1 MRDASC
7 VLPKMACDTQYAIR
21 NREANLHSTTIL
33 AVRDKDRV
41 AIGGDGQVTLE
52 KIIVKH
58 KAQKIRRLYK
68 GKVLAGFAGAI
79 ADALTLFE
87 KFEKKIEQYQGN
99 LPRASLELAK
109 DWRQDKV
116 LRRLEALMIVTNKE
130 KSLLISGSGDVIEPD
145 ERVIA
150 IGSGAGYAQ
159 AAAQA
164 LVNHTNYPPRKIVE
178 IAMHIAAS
186 ICIYTNNQISIEEL

>member
-1 MRDASC
+1 MFR
-7 VLPKMACDTQYAIR
+7 
-21 NREANLHSTTIL
+21 STTIL
-33 AVRDKDRV
+33 AVRDKNSV
-41 AIGGDGQVTLE
+41 AIGGDGQVTFE
-52 KIIVKH
+52 NIIMKH
-58 KAQKIRRLYK
+58 KAQKIRKLYK
-68 GKVLAGFAGAI
+68 GRVLAGFAGAV

-99 LPRASLELAK
+99 LSRATLELAK
-109 DWRQDKV
+109 DWRQDKI
-116 LRRLEALMIVTNKE
+116 LRKLEALMIIADKE

-145 ERVIA
+145 DRVIA

-164 LVNHTNYPPRKIVE
+164 LSNHTNYPPKKIVE

-186 ICIYTNNQISIEEL
+186 LCVYTNDQITIEELE

>member
-1 MRDASC
+1 LR
-7 VLPKMACDTQYAIR
+7 
-21 NREANLHSTTIL
+21 STTIL
-33 AVRDKDRV
+33 AVRNKDSV
-41 AIGGDGQVTLE
+41 AIGGDGQVTFE
-52 KIIVKH
+52 NIIIKH
-58 KAQKIRRLYK
+58 KAHKIRRLYK

-99 LPRASLELAK
+99 LPRAALELAK
-109 DWRQDKV
+109 DWRQDKI
-116 LRRLEALMIVTNKE
+116 LRRLEALMIVADKE

-145 ERVIA
+145 DRVIA

-164 LVNHTNYPPRKIVE
+164 LTDHTDYPPRKIVE

-186 ICIYTNNQISIEEL
+186 ICVYTNDTITTEEL

>member
-1 MRDASC
+1 VQQTRFEFLAFS
-7 VLPKMACDTQYAIR
+7 LAR
-21 NREANLHSTTIL
+21 RFSLRSTTIL

-109 DWRQDKV
+109 DWRQDKI
-116 LRRLEALMIVTNKE
+116 LRRLEALMIVTNEE

-145 ERVIA
+145 GRVIA

-164 LVNHTNYPPRKIVE
+164 LANHTDYPPRKIVE

>member
-1 MRDASC
+1 LR
-7 VLPKMACDTQYAIR
+7 
-21 NREANLHSTTIL
+21 STTIL

-116 LRRLEALMIVTNKE
+116 LRRLEALMIVTNEE

-145 ERVIA
+145 GRVIA

-164 LVNHTNYPPRKIVE
+164 LANHTDYPPRKIVE

-186 ICIYTNNQISIEEL
+186 ICIYTNNQITIEEL